1 MINRTIAGKIF
12 ERLSAKTKTPFTE
25 LAYINEFTFCVAV
38 ILSAQSTDKAVNK
51 ATSELF
57 QVINTP
63 NDMLAL
69 GEEKLKQYIKSIG
82 LYNNKA
88 KNILLLSKILVQ
100 NFNSTIPRDR
110 DTLEKLPGIGRK
122 SANVIVNNLFGKPYI
137 AVDTHVLRV
146 SNRLGL
152 SDKTTPL
159 GVENDLMTIVP
170 VKYHKD
176 ASNLLVLHG
185 RYICIAK
192 KPKCAECIINDL
204 CKSQCIAG

>member
-1 MINRTIAGKIF
+1 MIDKTIASKIF
-12 ERLSAKTKTPFTE
+12 ARLSEKTKTPFTE

-57 QVINTP
+57 QVIKTP
-63 NDMLAL
+63 KDMLAL
-69 GEEKLKQYIKSIG
+69 GEERLKKYIKSIG

-88 KNILLLSKILVQ
+88 KNILLLSKILIQ
-100 NFNSTIPRDR
+100 NFNSTIPKDR

-176 ASNLLVLHG
+176 VSNLLVLHG
-185 RYICIAK
+185 RYICTAK